1 MLREGWG
8 PAGGV
13 FLASWTTRLEIPSYN
28 HQVSLMPHKE
38 TQQGAL
44 EFAGAEVQGGELI
57 CEPQM
62 SSLGCHLFS
71 LAPGFPPLEPEGVTS
86 LMGPRPHGQ
95 RGKGNTGAQTQ
106 QACGRHF
113 HPSSSPVHQ
122 PWPWWIRK
130 AGSAGPFTSVS
141 RPTPPSRFPDPKWTL
156 GGRRGARSA
165 SRHSSRGI
173 RPVPF
178 AEVLAPGVR
187 FKPHGSCHAC
197 LQPHS

>member
-1 MLREGWG
+1 
-8 PAGGV
+8 
-13 FLASWTTRLEIPSYN
+13 
-28 HQVSLMPHKE
+28 MPHKE

-44 EFAGAEVQGGELI
+44 EFAGAEVRGGELI

-62 SSLGCHLFS
+62 SSPGCHLFS

-141 RPTPPSRFPDPKWTL
+141 RPTRPLQVSRSQVDAQRTQRSKVGLPTQLPGNPPCPL
-156 GGRRGARSA
+156 CRGL
-165 SRHSSRGI
+165 SSRC
-173 RPVPF
+173 P
-178 AEVLAPGVR
+178 L
-187 FKPHGSCHAC
+187 
-197 LQPHS
+197 